1 MMGQEDEAG
10 VRVVGEHWEARLW
23 PRVNRVRLIRIA
35 GGAADMG
42 ERHPEGRGPVSRL
55 TVVTDVRAVS
65 AEAAPLLHQAADA
78 VFEARP
84 MVCRGSP
91 LWLCLMTLD
100 TGQFF
105 ELFMQVRHCSSS
117 VTIF

>member
-1 MMGQEDEAG
+1 M
-10 VRVVGEHWEARLW
+10 
-23 PRVNRVRLIRIA
+23 
-35 GGAADMG
+35 
-42 ERHPEGRGPVSRL
+42 SRL
-55 TVVTDVRAVS
+55 TVVTDVWAVS
-65 AEAAPLLHQAADA
+65 AEAPLLHQAADA
-78 VFEARP
+78 VFEASA

-91 LWLCLMTLD
+91 LWLWRWLMILD